1 MTKFYEFHEPGLRP
15 VRVHYSQTLQIS
27 RREFGL
33 RVPGALGCGALEMV
47 WVIEEYLHTL
57 PEIDLR
63 IDVVLGK
70 RAPGVISQVNEGT
83 IRLDDDGYPLSIALN
98 IYPADTVPAFHT
110 HWTTIQRE
118 SVTRSVVLRPPD
130 VFFDAPGRKRHPISS
145 WDDLGSYVGETVE
158 EWK

>member
-33 RVPGALGCGALEMV
+33 RVPAAFGYGTLELV
-47 WVIEEYLHTL
+47 WAIEDYLHTL
-57 PEIDLR
+57 PEVDLR
-63 IDVVLGK
+63 VDAVFGK
-70 RAPGVISQVNEGT
+70 RRPGLTDKLKAAGVSINHGA
-83 IRLDDDGYPLSIALN
+83 YPLAIALN

-118 SVTRSVVLRPPD
+118 SVTRSVVLRPPE